1 MICPACDIGIL
12 VPEIDAENNLRFSIC
27 DYCQMELVTPK
38 NAQYNKAKFLAKKG
52 ERNGNTEC

>member
-1 MICPACDIGIL
+1 MICPVCEMGVL
-12 VPEIDAENNLRFSIC
+12 QPETDEDGLMFSIC

-52 ERNGNTEC
+52 KRNGNTEC